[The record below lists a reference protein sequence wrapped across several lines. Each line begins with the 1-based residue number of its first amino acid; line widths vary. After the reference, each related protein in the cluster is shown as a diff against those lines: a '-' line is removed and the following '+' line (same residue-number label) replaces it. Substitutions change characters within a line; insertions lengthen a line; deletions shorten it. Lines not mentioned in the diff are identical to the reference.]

1 VIESLT
7 TKAEQILE
15 QSVTPGDREKVFA
28 RGRSRERSDLLRQ
41 VIELLI
47 LNGIPT
53 RIICDLLKLEPNS
66 VQYHL
71 RWLEANGKIM
81 RPSKTANC
89 ETARATNE

>member
-1 VIESLT
+1 
-7 TKAEQILE
+7 
-15 QSVTPGDREKVFA
+15 
-28 RGRSRERSDLLRQ
+28 

-71 RWLEANGKIM
+71 RWLEANGKII
-81 RPSKTANC
+81 RPSKTANW
-89 ETARATNE
+89 ETARAT